1 MPLGERENGWIAK
14 IFWSAF
20 IGRVHDSQSAFCEI
34 TRRHARAPDNR
45 SHKMD
50 HQRINR
56 KPTGRKTSQH
66 VRRASGAY
74 SHDPS
79 FLPSPDPSPLSICS
93 SPFCNPRP
101 SLRSETCAAC
111 PSLFGPLLKQGK
123 KGAVQWQRH
132 LACPAFP
139 SIPSSPLALFLAFSA
154 DRKIG

>member
-1 MPLGERENGWIAK
+1 MPLEERENGGIAE

-20 IGRVHDSQSAFCEI
+20 IGRVQVHDSQSAFCEI
-34 TRRHARAPDNR
+34 TRRHR
-45 SHKMD
+45 SHRMA

-66 VRRASGAY
+66 VHRASGAY

-79 FLPSPDPSPLSICS
+79 PLAICPSP
-93 SPFCNPRP
+93 FRNPRP

-132 LACPAFP
+132 LAGP
-139 SIPSSPLALFLAFSA
+139 SFPSSPLSLSFSHSA
-154 DRKIG
+154 QTGTLDE